1 MTQQHP
7 LLRLARA
14 VARRRPQPRLRN
26 RPPQRSSSSSS
37 STKKPLQ
44 EDPIP
49 VPSTVPPVPVAAWW
63 QRLGPLS
70 RAASAYGRAQR
81 RRPHATQLCTSLAI
95 YLAADLSAQRM
106 AGGVVDGEEVEA
118 AYDPARTVRSLV
130 IGGLASIPGYKWFMF
145 LSYNFNYRSRLASLA
160 VKIAINQS
168 FFTPLFNSYFFGM
181 HSLLSGDSL
190 GQVADRIRRTVPTS
204 VVNSLKLWPAV
215 TAFSFT
221 FLPPEY
227 RSAFAGVVAVGWQ
240 TYLAFLNRKAE
251 LLAHEEAAAA
261 AATVVGGVD
270 ERQGTACA
278 PTGAMAVAA
287 PTPR

>member
-1 MTQQHP
+1 MAQHP

-14 VARRRPQPRLRN
+14 IARRPQLRLRH
-26 RPPQRSSSSSS
+26 RPRPQQCNSSST
-37 STKKPLQ
+37 TKKPLK

-106 AGGVVDGEEVEA
+106 AGGGGADGEVEA
-118 AYDPARTVRSLV
+118 AYDPARTARSLV

-145 LSYNFNYRSRLASLA
+145 LSHNFNYRSRLASLA
-160 VKIAINQS
+160 VKIAVNQS
-168 FFTPLFNSYFFGM
+168 FFTPLFNTYFFGM

-190 GQVADRIRRTVPTS
+190 RQVADRICLTVPTS

-251 LLAHEEAAAA
+251 LLAHEETAA
-261 AATVVGGVD
+261 AATAASGVG
-270 ERQGTACA
+270 ERQGTARA
-278 PTGAMAVAA
+278 PTSAMAVTASA
-287 PTPR
+287 PR